1 WFTASRYDTR
11 QKKYLNNIYK
21 IGAQNTLGAAF
32 VKPGDAETGTYTE
45 YGTPSLTQSGK
56 RIYFTAW
63 RKNGNKINLAIYY
76 GQFVNNRWTTLVKLN
91 SNVNT
96 NGYNA
101 LQPFV
106 TGDGKRLFFASDKPG
121 GQGGMDLWV
130 SNLDND
136 GNPLDATNLGNKINS
151 PEDEAAPF
159 YDAGNN
165 KLIYS
170 SKGFTGLGGFDFFES
185 YNNKGQWGVPVN
197 LGYPLNSS
205 KDDLY
210 YFEDPADNR
219 RSYISSDRE
228 SDCCLNL
235 FEVNYKQLFING
247 KISRCDSGKVLQGV
261 KISLVDTTTNQV
273 LNTVETSATGNYLFE
288 IDNKKGYRLR
298 IEKDGYFSKIIPV
311 TLKGSDT
318 LFNPLTCLQQYQV
331 NKPIRIKNI
340 LYDFDK
346 ATLRPESKSDLD
358 SLVKILADNPGFEIE
373 LASHTDSIG
382 SDVYNLNL
390 SQLRAQEC
398 VNYIIS
404 KGVNKDRLYAKGY
417 GKNRPIAPN
426 TFPDG
431 TDNPAGRQL
440 NRRTE
445 FTVVKR

>member
-1 WFTASRYDTR
+1 
-11 QKKYLNNIYK
+11 
-21 IGAQNTLGAAF
+21 
-32 VKPGDAETGTYTE
+32 
-45 YGTPSLTQSGK
+45 
-56 RIYFTAW
+56 
-63 RKNGNKINLAIYY
+63 
-76 GQFVNNRWTTLVKLN
+76 
-91 SNVNT
+91 
-96 NGYNA
+96 
-101 LQPFV
+101 
-106 TGDGKRLFFASDKPG
+106 
-121 GQGGMDLWV
+121 
-130 SNLDND
+130 
-136 GNPLDATNLGNKINS
+136 
-151 PEDEAAPF
+151 
-159 YDAGNN
+159 
-165 KLIYS
+165 
-170 SKGFTGLGGFDFFES
+170 
-185 YNNKGQWGVPVN
+185 
-197 LGYPLNSS
+197 
-205 KDDLY
+205 
-210 YFEDPADNR
+210 
-219 RSYISSDRE
+219 
-228 SDCCLNL
+228 
-235 FEVNYKQLFING
+235 
-247 KISRCDSGKVLQGV
+247 
-261 KISLVDTTTNQV
+261 NQV